1 MPPSRRRTDEL
12 AASTS
17 ESVAPISRTL
27 QADGFV
33 FIEAPSVA
41 ALLSGFGLRDWGS
54 FASSWNDLGLDT
66 YMADGGRYRRRRHA
80 AYSVSHEIIERKPH
94 QPHYQSRDYNP
105 LNGGVERWFE
115 PITAEIGAHSALH
128 SILRFGHVVFDGL
141 TPAATRP
148 KAWHAE
154 VHQFRVEARPGQPGH
169 PTPEGVHRDGVDWA
183 LVLLVRRENVASGTT
198 TILDSARQ
206 PIGRFTLTTE
216 LDTALVDDS
225 RVFHGVTSISPID
238 TARTGYRDV
247 LVVTLRR

>member
-1 MPPSRRRTDEL
+1 MTVVLSDQSI
-12 AASTS
+12 ST
-17 ESVAPISRTL
+17 TL
-27 QADGFV
+27 QTDGFV

-41 ALLSGFGLRDWGS
+41 ALLSDFGFQEWGG

-80 AYSVSHEIIERKPH
+80 AFSVSRETIERKPH

-115 PITAEIGAHSALH
+115 PITAEIGSHSALH
-128 SILRFGHVVFDGL
+128 SILRFSHVVFDRL

-148 KAWHAE
+148 KAWHVE

-198 TILDSARQ
+198 TILDSARH
-206 PIGRFTLTTE
+206 PVGRFTLTTA

-225 RVFHGVTSISPID
+225 RVFHGVTSITPID
-238 TARTGYRDV
+238 AARTGYRDV
-247 LVVTLRR
+247 LVVTFRR